1 LIGIYHYGWFGFGFT
16 RSGWLTN
23 VGGYGGGQIAGYLT
37 DPRYAAADVNG
48 LLGLLGGGAAVLFL
62 GLMRLRFWW
71 WPFHPIGYLAANTW
85 GLQLWAMPFFVG
97 WLAKTLI
104 IRYAGLPLY
113 RRTIPLAAGLIVGDL
128 LNGGLWGVVRLV
140 RLGAY

>member
-1 LIGIYHYGWFGFGFT
+1 M
-16 RSGWLTN
+16 
-23 VGGYGGGQIAGYLT
+23 
-37 DPRYAAADVNG
+37 
-48 LLGLLGGGAAVLFL
+48 LFL